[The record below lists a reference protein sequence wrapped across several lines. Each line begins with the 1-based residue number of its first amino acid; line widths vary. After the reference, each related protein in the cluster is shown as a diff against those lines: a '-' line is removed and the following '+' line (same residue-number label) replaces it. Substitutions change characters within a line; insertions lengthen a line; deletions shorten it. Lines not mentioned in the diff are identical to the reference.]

1 MEKWSGKPV
10 SFADSTI
17 TGGFWKTEQD
27 LCRKVTV
34 NAVYDRFEETGRFE
48 ALKMQWKKG
57 MPNQPHI
64 FWESDVTKWI
74 EGAAYFLKKE
84 RDPELEAKIDE
95 LVGRMERTQDTNGYL
110 NAYFTVVEP
119 KARFTRRTD
128 HELYCAG
135 HLIEG
140 AIAYKEATGKDN
152 MLRVAMKYADLID
165 RVFRVAHSSAIDTP
179 GHEEIELALM
189 KLYHYTGEERYFKLA
204 EYFINTRGTS
214 DRDETYSFTDQEHM
228 QSHLPVREQVTAEGH
243 SVRALYL
250 YSGMADLALETK
262 EEKLT
267 EICRTLFENITEK
280 RMYITGGVGS
290 TCRGES
296 FTFDYDFPEY
306 TAYNETCASIA
317 LALFCRRLWLI
328 EADGR
333 YADTAERALYNTV
346 LSGISLSGDSF
357 FYENP
362 LAVDPRRNAFND
374 SRPEGLKEHLPI
386 LERVK
391 VFGCSCCPPNLVR
404 TIGSIGDY
412 LYSTAGNTIFAQ
424 CYMDADTTLDLNGK
438 TITLQERTEYPYD
451 GKISW
456 TLKSEGNFTFGVR
469 IPGWCDKAE
478 LLVNGEKVP
487 AAAEKGFVYLEKDWK
502 DGDRIELELEMK
514 VKLWEGNP
522 EIVDTCGRVAVTRGS
537 LVYCAEGVDNDDT
550 PLRDVRID
558 WDAAFELEKAEVAG
572 REMPVL
578 KVQASRREA
587 SKALYSDRKG
597 KKVSFQL
604 KLLPYYAW
612 ANRGVT
618 EMDVWFLE
626 K

>member
-165 RVFRVAHSSAIDTP
+165 RVFRVEHSAAFDTP

-204 EYFINTRGTS
+204 
-214 DRDETYSFTDQEHM
+214 
-228 QSHLPVREQVTAEGH
+228 
-243 SVRALYL
+243 
-250 YSGMADLALETK
+250 
-262 EEKLT
+262 
-267 EICRTLFENITEK
+267 
-280 RMYITGGVGS
+280 
-290 TCRGES
+290 
-296 FTFDYDFPEY
+296 
-306 TAYNETCASIA
+306 
-317 LALFCRRLWLI
+317 
-328 EADGR
+328 
-333 YADTAERALYNTV
+333 
-346 LSGISLSGDSF
+346 
-357 FYENP
+357 
-362 LAVDPRRNAFND
+362 
-374 SRPEGLKEHLPI
+374 
-386 LERVK
+386 
-391 VFGCSCCPPNLVR
+391 
-404 TIGSIGDY
+404 
-412 LYSTAGNTIFAQ
+412 
-424 CYMDADTTLDLNGK
+424 
-438 TITLQERTEYPYD
+438 
-451 GKISW
+451 
-456 TLKSEGNFTFGVR
+456 
-469 IPGWCDKAE
+469 
-478 LLVNGEKVP
+478 
-487 AAAEKGFVYLEKDWK
+487 
-502 DGDRIELELEMK
+502 
-514 VKLWEGNP
+514 
-522 EIVDTCGRVAVTRGS
+522 
-537 LVYCAEGVDNDDT
+537 
-550 PLRDVRID
+550 
-558 WDAAFELEKAEVAG
+558 
-572 REMPVL
+572 
-578 KVQASRREA
+578 
-587 SKALYSDRKG
+587 
-597 KKVSFQL
+597 
-604 KLLPYYAW
+604 
-612 ANRGVT
+612 
-618 EMDVWFLE
+618 
-626 K
+626 

>member
-84 RDPELEAKIDE
+84 RNPELEAKIDE
-95 LVGRMERTQDTNGYL
+95 LVGRMERTQDTKGYL

-165 RVFRVAHSSAIDTP
+165 RVFRVEHSAAFDTP

-243 SVRALYL
+243 SVRALDL
-250 YSGMADLALETK
+250 YSGMAELALET
-262 EEKLT
+262 
-267 EICRTLFENITEK
+267 
-280 RMYITGGVGS
+280 
-290 TCRGES
+290 
-296 FTFDYDFPEY
+296 
-306 TAYNETCASIA
+306 
-317 LALFCRRLWLI
+317 
-328 EADGR
+328 
-333 YADTAERALYNTV
+333 
-346 LSGISLSGDSF
+346 
-357 FYENP
+357 
-362 LAVDPRRNAFND
+362 
-374 SRPEGLKEHLPI
+374 
-386 LERVK
+386 
-391 VFGCSCCPPNLVR
+391 
-404 TIGSIGDY
+404 
-412 LYSTAGNTIFAQ
+412 
-424 CYMDADTTLDLNGK
+424 
-438 TITLQERTEYPYD
+438 
-451 GKISW
+451 
-456 TLKSEGNFTFGVR
+456 
-469 IPGWCDKAE
+469 
-478 LLVNGEKVP
+478 
-487 AAAEKGFVYLEKDWK
+487 
-502 DGDRIELELEMK
+502 
-514 VKLWEGNP
+514 
-522 EIVDTCGRVAVTRGS
+522 
-537 LVYCAEGVDNDDT
+537 
-550 PLRDVRID
+550 
-558 WDAAFELEKAEVAG
+558 
-572 REMPVL
+572 
-578 KVQASRREA
+578 
-587 SKALYSDRKG
+587 
-597 KKVSFQL
+597 
-604 KLLPYYAW
+604 
-612 ANRGVT
+612 
-618 EMDVWFLE
+618 
-626 K
+626 